1 MTICRPPRDEDV
13 PALAALRN
21 DVAAQYALLA
31 DPKPNSLDDVRAWI
45 ARRTSDPAALFH
57 VVADDADAAVGFTQV
72 VGIDARS
79 RHGMFG
85 IGIGAEHRGR
95 GHGRAAIEHVFAA
108 ARADGRLD
116 KIVLHVATD
125 NPAHALYRALG
136 FADAGI
142 LRRHYRGPERWHDVA
157 VMERFLVPQP

>member
-21 DVAAQYALLA
+21 DVAAQHAMLA
-31 DPKPNSLDDVRAWI
+31 DPRPNSLDDVRAWI
-45 ARRTSDPAALFH
+45 ARRISDPAALFRI
-57 VVADDADAAVGFTQV
+57 VADASDRAVGFTQV
-72 VGIDARS
+72 VAIDERN

-85 IGIGAEHRGR
+85 IGIDARHRGR

-108 ARADGRLD
+108 ARDDGRLD
-116 KIVLHVATD
+116 KIVLHVASD
-125 NPAHALYRALG
+125 NPAAELYRRLG
-136 FADAGI
+136 FVDVGI

-157 VMERFLVPQP
+157 VMERFVVPQP

>member
-1 MTICRPPRDEDV
+1 VTTCRAPREDDV

-21 DVAAQYALLA
+21 DLPTQYQLLA
-31 DPKPNSLDDVRAWI
+31 SPRPNSLDDVRAWI
-45 ARRTSDPAALFH
+45 ARRTNDPATLFQ
-57 VVADDADAAVGFTQV
+57 VVADASDAAVGFTQV
-72 VGIDARS
+72 VAIDARS

-85 IGIGAEHRGR
+85 IGIGLKHRGQ

-108 ARADGRLD
+108 ALADGRLD

-136 FADAGI
+136 FADVGVH
-142 LRRHYRGPERWHDVA
+142 RRHYRGPERWHDVA